1 MKLYDLDGNAVS
13 DITINTEKFCNVRL
27 PLLRKVVN
35 LYEANEQCHIA
46 STKTRSEVAGS
57 GKKPFAQKHLGRARA
72 GSKRSPVWRGGGV
85 TFGPKPRNVRFKIVK
100 KERRLALNSAITS
113 KINDEEITIIE
124 NINLETPST
133 KTISNLL
140 KNLNINKTCLIII
153 PEYNES
159 IWKSARN
166 ISNVKVKN
174 VKELN
179 AYHVVSQKRVLITKD
194 ALEMLNND

>member
-1 MKLYDLDGNAVS
+1 LKLYNLDGNSVS
-13 DITINTEKFCNVRL
+13 EITINTEKFSNVRL

-35 LYEANEQCHIA
+35 LYEANKQCHIA

-113 KINDEEITIIE
+113 KINDEEITVIE
-124 NINLETPST
+124 NISLDKPST
-133 KTISNLL
+133 KSISNIL
-140 KNLNINKTCLIII
+140 KNFNINKTCLIII
-153 PEYNES
+153 PEYNET

-166 ISNVKVKN
+166 ISNVKMKDVR
-174 VKELN
+174 ELN
-179 AYHVVSQKRVLITKD
+179 AYDVVSQKKVLITKD
-194 ALEMLNND
+194 ALEILNND

>member
-1 MKLYDLDGNAVS
+1 MKLYNLDGNSVS
-13 DITINTEKFCNVRL
+13 EITINTEKFSNVRL

-35 LYEANEQCHIA
+35 LYEANKQCHIA

-85 TFGPKPRNVRFKIVK
+85 TFGPKPRNVRFKVVK

-113 KINDEEITIIE
+113 KINDEEITVIE
-124 NINLETPST
+124 NINLDKPST
-133 KTISNLL
+133 KYISNIL
-140 KNLNINKTCLIII
+140 KNFKINKTCLIII
-153 PEYNES
+153 PEYNET

-166 ISNVKVKN
+166 ISNVKMKN

-179 AYHVVSQKRVLITKD
+179 AYDVVSQKKVLITKD
-194 ALEMLNND
+194 ALEILNND